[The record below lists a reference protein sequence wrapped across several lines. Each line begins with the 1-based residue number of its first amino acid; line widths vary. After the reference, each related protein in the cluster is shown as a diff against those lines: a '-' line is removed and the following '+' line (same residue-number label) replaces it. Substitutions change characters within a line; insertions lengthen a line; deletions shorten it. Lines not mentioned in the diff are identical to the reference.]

1 MIRLAGIGRD
11 YQLGKRWVR
20 GLVDVSLQV
29 AEGDFLAVSGPSGSG
44 KSTLL
49 NILGCLDR
57 PTRGTMEIFGRDVA
71 RLGDTAKAG
80 LRARHIG
87 FIFQSFNLVPVLSAY
102 ENVEYPLLLIGA
114 APHERRRRVGSLLEK
129 VGLGGFARHWPDT
142 LSGGQRQRVAI
153 ARALVAGPRLVL
165 ADEPTANLDTRTSFE
180 ILDLM
185 AGLNRESG
193 TTFVFSTH
201 DPRVTRYATRT
212 LLLEDGAIAA

>member
-1 MIRLAGIGRD
+1 MIRLTAVGRD
-11 YQLGKRWVR
+11 YQLGKQWVR
-20 GLVDVSLQV
+20 GLADVSLEV
-29 AEGDFLAVSGPSGSG
+29 GEGDFLAVSGPSGSG

-57 PTRGTMEIFGRDVA
+57 PTRGTVEVFGEDVV
-71 RLGDTAKAG
+71 RLGDAAKAA

-87 FIFQSFNLVPVLSAY
+87 FIFQSFNLIPVLSAF
-102 ENVEYPLLLIGA
+102 ENVEYPLLLLGMEER
-114 APHERRRRVGSLLEK
+114 ERRRRVGAMLEK
-129 VGLGGFARHWPDT
+129 VGLAAFARHRPDN

-153 ARALVAGPRLVL
+153 ARALVVGPKLVL
-165 ADEPTANLDTRTSFE
+165 ADEPTANLDTKTSFE

-185 AGLNRESG
+185 AELNRESN

-212 LLLEDGAIAA
+212 LRLEDGAIAA